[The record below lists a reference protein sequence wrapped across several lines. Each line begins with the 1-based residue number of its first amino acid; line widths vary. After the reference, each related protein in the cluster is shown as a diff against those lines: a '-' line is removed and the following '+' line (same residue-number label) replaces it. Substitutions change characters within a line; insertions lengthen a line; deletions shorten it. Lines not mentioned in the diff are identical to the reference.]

1 MENKNINMNEE
12 IVEVEYEVAEEETIV
27 EETWKTKF
35 GKGLKKHG
43 KKVALGAAALAG
55 MAISYWAGKKKMS
68 DMAEEDF
75 IFDNND
81 ERIAMMEAN
90 SEEINEEMI

>member
-12 IVEVEYEVAEEETIV
+12 IVEVEFEEKTQVEPEETRKD
-27 EETWKTKF
+27 KTVNWIKRN
-35 GKGLKKHG
+35 G
-43 KKVALGAAALAG
+43 KKVAVGAAGLALAG
-55 MAISYWAGKKKMS
+55 IGYLAGLKKRRTM
-68 DMAEEDF
+68 DEADF

>member
-12 IVEVEYEVAEEETIV
+12 IVEVEFEEKETVI
-27 EETWKTKF
+27 EEKESIFTKM
-35 GKGLKKHG
+35 GNGLKKHG
-43 KKVALGAAALAG
+43 KKVAAVAGGLALGAIGYAL
-55 MAISYWAGKKKMS
+55 GKRKMRS
-68 DMAEEDF
+68 MEAEDF

>member
-1 MENKNINMNEE
+1 MENKNIKINEE
-12 IVEVEYEVAEEETIV
+12 IVEVEFEEKTQVEQEETRKDKAV
-27 EETWKTKF
+27 NWVKRN
-35 GKGLKKHG
+35 G
-43 KKVALGAAALAG
+43 KKVAVGAAGLALAG
-55 MAISYWAGKKKMS
+55 LGYLAGLKKRRTM
-68 DMAEEDF
+68 DEADF